1 MRKRS
6 LILGAAAVAVTVAIA
21 AACAKKPAQEAA
33 ETTEISS
40 AAEQTTEAEKT
51 EPEETEE
58 ETSEPSGEVQE
69 EAGYYM
75 LQGTIVKAAS
85 DGMTFTLQADDGNS
99 YDIKLS
105 DICDVE
111 TEIKEDTQIAIG
123 CVGNQKDGVEKSQLV
138 ILLPEQEE
146 WSVVSVTGTTV
157 SNAMSSF
164 VVKTEDGT
172 EISFMKDNCPIEDG
186 ALAADSG
193 DVVEVAYVESQGI
206 NYPLEV
212 RKGK

>member
-1 MRKRS
+1 M
-6 LILGAAAVAVTVAIA
+6 
-21 AACAKKPAQEAA
+21 
-33 ETTEISS
+33 
-40 AAEQTTEAEKT
+40 
-51 EPEETEE
+51 
-58 ETSEPSGEVQE
+58 
-69 EAGYYM
+69 
-75 LQGTIVKAAS
+75 
-85 DGMTFTLQADDGNS
+85 
-99 YDIKLS
+99 
-105 DICDVE
+105 
-111 TEIKEDTQIAIG
+111 
-123 CVGNQKDGVEKSQLV
+123 GNQKDGAEKSQLV

-146 WSVVSVTGTTV
+146 WSVASVTGTTV